1 MYAVVFNNI
10 TIFFSMYFYIEGSDE
25 YYIFSFW
32 NSFTIV
38 IFDRFLKKS
47 IDKLK
52 NMCYN
57 ELYKILEE

>member
-1 MYAVVFNNI
+1 
-10 TIFFSMYFYIEGSDE
+10 MYFYIEGSDE